1 MPSEDAKGAGAAA
14 ASAAQRARDEDE
26 DGMSLGSILKDRK
39 NKALNA
45 APASSSKPRPK
56 AGGSNDG
63 SDKRKGPLKPGS
75 APASGP
81 GSRGVKVKKEE
92 KVEEDDDDDDKPI
105 SRRLGGVKKEEKVEE
120 DDDDDDKPIT
130 RKLASVK
137 VDKEVNVKK
146 KVKQEDIKT
155 VKVEVKRKKSAV
167 GSKQETGKKREK
179 KVYDLPGQK
188 RDPPE
193 ERDPLRIFYESLY
206 KQIPRSEMAQFWMME
221 SGLLP
226 KDEAKKVFDKK
237 QRKSQAQK
245 LSSPAKSAVS
255 VQRSSQTVSIK
266 KKDLS
271 FSVSSKKKTTDV
283 KVLSKQ
289 SKKRKDEDTSCG
301 EDSDDDFVISRTK
314 KQRTAN

>member
-1 MPSEDAKGAGAAA
+1 MPSEDAKTAATA
-14 ASAAQRARDEDE
+14 TQSVKDEDE

-45 APASSSKPRPK
+45 SLASSSKPRPK
-56 AGGSNDG
+56 EVKVQKEEAGGSNDG
-63 SDKRKGPLKPGS
+63 SDKKKPLKSGS
-75 APASGP
+75 VSASGP
-81 GSRGVKVKKEE
+81 GSRVVKVKKAE
-92 KVEEDDDDDDKPI
+92 KVEEDDDDDKPI
-105 SRRLGGVKKEEKVEE
+105 S
-120 DDDDDDKPIT
+120 

-137 VDKEVNVKK
+137 LDKEVNVKK
-146 KVKQEDIKT
+146 KVKQENIKT
-155 VKVEVKRKKSAV
+155 VKVELKRKKSTG
-167 GSKQETGKKREK
+167 GSKQETPKKREK

-193 ERDPLRIFYESLY
+193 ERDPLRIFYESLH

-226 KDEAKKVFDKK
+226 REEAKKAFDKK

-255 VQRSSQTVSIK
+255 VQRSSQTMSIK

-271 FSVSSKKKTTDV
+271 SSLSSKKKTADV

-289 SKKRKDEDTSCG
+289 PKRRKDEDRSSG
-301 EDSDDDFVISRTK
+301 NDSDDDFVISRTK
-314 KQRTAN
+314 KPRTAN